1 MKIMFACRAFDNMAG
16 GVERMACAMME
27 EMRSRG
33 HDVSLF
39 TWDFESAS
47 AFYNINPSIK
57 WFRLNLGNPQTK
69 DSFYTRLNRALKIRK
84 LLKTAAPD
92 VILAFQQGI
101 FFSLRIY
108 SIGMGVPIIAAERNA
123 TSRFEHLKSGRY
135 KKIIFQS
142 FRLASAI
149 TIQIEDYRNQ
159 YPVYLHKKIVSIP
172 NPVYPVKRIAEP
184 VGNDNEVKKLL
195 SVGRL
200 CYQKN
205 YDVLIEAFSKIAGRF
220 PDWILQIAGEGE
232 DREKLQSM
240 IKARNMQDKIKLLG
254 VVTEINKLYGNA
266 NLFCLSS
273 RWEGFPNALAEAMA
287 HGLPVVGFHGCSGV
301 RDLIQHDLT
310 GIQVEGNGNVESLAK
325 GLAKLM
331 SDKHLRSDMGKK
343 ACVEISAYNPDVIF
357 DQWENLFK
365 DVADK

>member
-1 MKIMFACRAFDNMAG
+1 MKILFACRAFDNMAG

-27 EMRSRG
+27 EMCSRG

-47 AFYNINPSIK
+47 AFYNINSSVK
-57 WFRLNLGNPQTK
+57 WFRLNLGNQKTK
-69 DSFYTRLNRALKIRK
+69 ASFYTRLNRALKIRRI
-84 LLKTAAPD
+84 LKKADPD
-92 VILAFQQGI
+92 VILAFQQGV

-108 SIGMGVPIIAAERNA
+108 SIGMGIPIIAAERNA
-123 TSRFEHLKSGRY
+123 PSRFEHLKVGRY
-135 KKIIFQS
+135 RKILFQC

-149 TIQIEDYRNQ
+149 TIQIEAYRND

-172 NPVYPVKRIAEP
+172 NPVYPVKKIANP
-184 VGNDNEVKKLL
+184 VGNDGDIKKLL

-200 CYQKN
+200 SYQKN
-205 YDVLIEAFSKIAGRF
+205 YDVLIEAFSKISDKF

-240 IKARNMQDKIKLLG
+240 IKTRNMQDKIKLLG
-254 VVTEINKLYGNA
+254 AVTEIDKLYGNA
-266 NLFCLSS
+266 NLFCLPS

-287 HGLPVVGFHGCSGV
+287 HGLPAVGFQGCAGI
-301 RDLIQHDLT
+301 RDLIQHELT
-310 GIQVEGNGNVESLAK
+310 GVQVEGNGNVRSLAK
-325 GLAKLM
+325 GLSKLM

-343 ACVEISAYNPDVIF
+343 ACTEIRIYNPDIIF
-357 DQWENLFK
+357 DRWEILFK
-365 DVADK
+365 GIAGK